1 MKTQNEVIGFIKLLS
16 INNNDTFAWI
26 RESIV
31 PALDF
36 DNAKKVLKF
45 KQGVTS
51 DNAKK
56 VLKFKQGV
64 TSDKWDKASSR
75 LITDQ
80 DVINAMTEYLPFA
93 WNKADNERSI
103 SANRS
108 IEHYIGWLWLIS
120 DDMYDKVSH
129 EYEHNYCDYG
139 KPILKMIDDFIKKW
153 QKDNNK
159 GMN

>member
-16 INNNDTFAWI
+16 IINNDTFAWI

-51 DNAKK
+51 D
-56 VLKFKQGV
+56 
-64 TSDKWDKASSR
+64 KWDKVSRR

-93 WNKADNERSI
+93 WNKADNERGI